1 MIAVIQSEYLKY
13 KRTFTRKLILCA
25 PLFILILALL
35 VKIVAPDQNGDWSF
49 LLTVIYNW
57 WPVIFIPIGMA
68 LFAALIHIQEKK
80 AGNLVNLRIHN
91 VSPCRVWF
99 AKIAVMAIHSF
110 WATLVLIVCTL
121 ASVLLIAADSSVPW
135 NQLIIGGLLI
145 WLVSL
150 PLIPLQLMAAFWK
163 GLFSSMG
170 LGIIGFFWGV
180 SVAPGANWMFVPWS
194 WPSRLMAPIVGVHP
208 NGVSLPPG
216 DPLLLDTSVIPLGIG
231 ISIAALILFS
241 SLSALWFSRK
251 ELR

>member
-99 AKIAVMAIHSF
+99 ANRRHGHPFLLGNACLDSLHACFGAAHSSRQQRSVEPTHYRGTADLAGF
-110 WATLVLIVCTL
+110 ASAYSFAANGCVLEG
-121 ASVLLIAADSSVPW
+121 LIF
-135 NQLIIGGLLI
+135 QH
-145 WLVSL
+145 
-150 PLIPLQLMAAFWK
+150 
-163 GLFSSMG
+163 G
-170 LGIIGFFWGV
+170 LGHYRIFLGRIRCSRRKLDV
-180 SVAPGANWMFVPWS
+180 CSMELAIPPDGANRWRTS
-194 WPSRLMAPIVGVHP
+194 QRRIPSTRRPFAP
-208 NGVSLPPG
+208 
-216 DPLLLDTSVIPLGIG
+216 
-231 ISIAALILFS
+231 
-241 SLSALWFSRK
+241 
-251 ELR
+251 